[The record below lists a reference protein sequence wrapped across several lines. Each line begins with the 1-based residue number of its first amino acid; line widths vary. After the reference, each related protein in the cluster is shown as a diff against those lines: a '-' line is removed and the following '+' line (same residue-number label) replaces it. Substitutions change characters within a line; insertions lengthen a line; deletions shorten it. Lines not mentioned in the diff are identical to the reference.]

1 MFSNMGKGC
10 VPKIIDEAETVP
22 AATTIAEKSC
32 EGAPVVLQLSSA
44 SSWAEVATSIAG
56 VAVTILA
63 LFAAAGAII
72 GFQELKNIVRGV
84 AREVAGEEAKKVSE
98 KYHEEQKK
106 KTTEEELK

>member
-32 EGAPVVLQLSSA
+32 ESAPIILQLSSA

-63 LFAAAGAII
+63 LFVAVIAII
-72 GFQELKNIVRGV
+72 GLRELKSMVRGM
-84 AREVAGEEAKKVSE
+84 AGEEAKKVSR
-98 KYHEEQKK
+98 KYHEQKE
-106 KTTEEELK
+106 TTTKEELE

>member
-56 VAVTILA
+56 VAVTMLA
-63 LFAAAGAII
+63 VFVAVVAII
-72 GFQELKNIVRGV
+72 GLRKLENIVR
-84 AREVAGEEAKKVSE
+84 RVAGEEAAKVSE
-98 KYHEEQKK
+98 EYHDEQKK
-106 KTTEEELK
+106 KTTLKEELE